1 MKEQLNRMLESS
13 LYRRKLAKD
22 NYERARARLQ
32 SATEE
37 VRLLVK
43 LTKDTKEGPNGTA
56 TN

>member
-43 LTKDTKEGPNGTA
+43 LTKDTKEEPNGTA